1 MNSLTC
7 SCVPRLDGVSAAD
20 LGRLFPEPSPTAPL
34 LPLLQESGIDGFNLW
49 SIVVSKDGVPVLL
62 LPLFETRFD
71 LSTFVGGWIK
81 KSLKAADRLI
91 PSLFHPRVL
100 SVGLAVG
107 EWGEIGIDPQMDEG
121 TLDAACKMAFGTLQA
136 LAAELKSDIL
146 ALYNF
151 NRYSILPGDVFK
163 KFNQVQYG
171 SCARLTI
178 DFNSMEEYLS
188 RLSRAARRDLLRKV
202 RVAPSVRVIRSCTV
216 SPFLDRIYRLY
227 REVVQRSPMSLGA
240 HNRLFFEKICERVP
254 GTEYTLYFVQD
265 ELAAFNL
272 LVVTPHGMVDK
283 YFCMDYGIGR
293 NYNLY
298 VLSWLEN
305 VRTCVE
311 RKIPLYLAGPGAE
324 KTKAHLGAALI
335 PSFILFTHRHPAI
348 DRFLMAWPAVSEKI
362 LSRLGFWPV
371 ASPASPG
378 VLTRDRQVPAHVR
391 RLDPT
396 AQANARKRGERH
408 QLQEKA

>member
-7 SCVPRLDGVSAAD
+7 NCVPRLDGVSAAE
-20 LGRLFPEPSPTAPL
+20 LGRLFPESSTTAPL
-34 LPLLQESGIDGFNLW
+34 LSLLQESGFEGFNLW
-49 SIVVSKDGVPVLL
+49 SIVVLKDGAPILL

-71 LSTFVGGWIK
+71 LSTFVEGWIK
-81 KSLKAADRLI
+81 RSLEVAGRLVS
-91 PSLFHPRVL
+91 SLFHPRVL

-107 EWGEIGIDPQMDEG
+107 EWGEIGVDPQMDEG
-121 TLDAACKMAFGTLQA
+121 TLDAASKMAFCMLQA

-171 SCARLTI
+171 SCARLRV

-188 RLSRAARRDLLRKV
+188 RLSKATRKDLLRKV
-202 RVAPSVRVIRSCTV
+202 RVAPDVRIIRSCTI

-227 REVVQRSPMSLGA
+227 QELLQRSPMSLGA
-240 HNRLFFEKICERVP
+240 HNRIFFEKICDRVP
-254 GTEYTLYFVQD
+254 GTEYTLYFVQE

-272 LVVTPHGMVDK
+272 LVVTPHGMEDK

-293 NYNLY
+293 KYNLY
-298 VLSWLEN
+298 VLSWFEN

-324 KTKAHLGAALI
+324 KTKAHLGATLI
-335 PSFILFTHRHPAI
+335 PSFILFKHRYPVI
-348 DRFLMAWPAVSEKI
+348 DRFLMAWPAVSENI
-362 LSRLGFWPV
+362 LCRLGFWPA
-371 ASPASPG
+371 ASPATPD
-378 VLTRDRQVPAHVR
+378 VLTRDQQEPTHARPHDTASQVN
-391 RLDPT
+391 D
-396 AQANARKRGERH
+396 RKRGTRH
-408 QLQEKA
+408 QLTEKA